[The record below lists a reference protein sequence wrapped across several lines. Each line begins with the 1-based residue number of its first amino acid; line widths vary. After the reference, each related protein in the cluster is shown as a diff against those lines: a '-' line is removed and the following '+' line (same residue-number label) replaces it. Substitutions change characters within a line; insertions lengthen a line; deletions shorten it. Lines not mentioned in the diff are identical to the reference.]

1 MVYEPPEG
9 LRVVEYTPELA
20 EDALA
25 VRNAIFPPIP
35 LEEWLTATSMTGALA
50 YLGDEVVGC
59 IPMDRRDF
67 LIAPRTPA
75 RVLFENAVGTR
86 EDMRSKGIGTAM
98 IRGAKRFL
106 ADRIDA
112 MLVYRG
118 AERSRGYRFYAN
130 SGHHDLVYLRHSRWA
145 EPSGSARGTAIG
157 GLAEIEADAAG
168 IHAAFAATYD
178 RIAGYPVRSA
188 GYQRRQMDSHIYMV
202 LPHDFVYVRYPVQGE
217 LEAYCIA
224 GVRGKATRE
233 PTVAVL
239 EMATRTGD
247 GIREVLS
254 ALGVE
259 AGGRQMP
266 VTRHTSQ
273 DDPFRLLTRGLGFVE
288 SPRQTMILGQIVR
301 PQILFEK
308 ACTDLQLVADLK
320 INVWTPTEDYTLYEG
335 PGAKTEVTVEA
346 KDTAIARLLC
356 RRLDVR
362 SAVAHDVISVRDG
375 TPDITYRL
383 ASALP
388 FSPWVY
394 HHLDY
399 I

>member
-1 MVYEPPEG
+1 MGHEPPEG
-9 LRVVEYTPELA
+9 LRVVEYGPSLA

-25 VRNAIFPPIP
+25 IRNAIFPPIS
-35 LEEWLTATSMTGALA
+35 LEDWLTAASMTGSLA

-59 IPMDRRDF
+59 IPMDQRDF

-75 RVLFENAVGTR
+75 RVVFENAVGTR

-98 IRGAKRFL
+98 IRGAKEFL

-118 AERSRGYRFYAN
+118 AERSRGYDFYAN
-130 SGHHDLVYLRHSRWA
+130 SGHHDLIYLRHSRWA

-157 GLAEIEADAAG
+157 GLAEIEADALA
-168 IHAAFAATYD
+168 IHTAFTASYD
-178 RIAGYPVRSA
+178 RIAGHPVRSV

-202 LPHDFVYVRYPVQGE
+202 LPHDFVYVRYPAQGE
-217 LEAYCIA
+217 LDAYCIA
-224 GVRGKATRE
+224 GIRGKATRE

-239 EMATRTGD
+239 ELATRTGD

-259 AGGRQMP
+259 AGGRKMP

-273 DDPFRLLTRGLGFVE
+273 DDPFRLLTRGMGFVE
-288 SPRQTMILGQIVR
+288 SPRQTMVLGQIVSPR
-301 PQILFEK
+301 TLFEK

-320 INVWTPTEDYTLYEG
+320 IKVWTPTEDYTLYEG
-335 PGAKTEVTVEA
+335 PSARTEITIEA
-346 KDTAIARLLC
+346 KDAAIARLLC

-362 SAVAHDVISVRDG
+362 SAVQQDLISVQNG

-383 ASALP
+383 ADALP